1 MLVCKLPE
9 ASTHALAVFPMLG
22 WTGRS
27 GGGGGGN
34 LGPGVP
40 GTLIGGESARQ
51 REFYPAS
58 THELRGSDSWDID
71 AVRTFVKCQA
81 G

>member
-1 MLVCKLPE
+1 MLVCKLPK
-9 ASTHALAVFPMLG
+9 ASTHALAVLPMLG

-27 GGGGGGN
+27 SGGGN
-34 LGPGVP
+34 GNLSP

-58 THELRGSDSWDID
+58 DHELRGSDSWDID